1 MTAQLERWPVA
12 QPVVTGDD
20 VAMLLTFDTTDDLTG
35 TTWESIIRQH
45 QGGPEV
51 ARWEPVVD
59 PVAKTVTLLLS
70 AAESVKVG
78 PGCGYDVRQT
88 GPTTFTWLTVATF
101 NIVPSYSTGAP

>member
-1 MTAQLERWPVA
+1 
-12 QPVVTGDD
+12 
-20 VAMLLTFDTTDDLTG
+20 
-35 TTWESIIRQH
+35 
-45 QGGPEV
+45 
-51 ARWEPVVD
+51 VVD